1 MFVCGLSFFDQK
13 KMHALAGRMELLQVC
28 TYLWQDSEFA
38 FECALCILLH
48 LLDGDKSYVSESPQR
63 SRGRC
68 PVKETGMPW
77 SGALKYWQFSDKIE
91 YALVSILRC
100 SIKYTGMPWSG
111 ELKYWQFSDKIEYA
125 LVSILRCSMQGM
137 PWSGACKYCQFS
149 GKTENWYA
157 FTGAQSKTQVALV
170 RCSISVKELSIMH
183 LITDYLRT
191 H

>member
-13 KMHALAGRMELLQVC
+13 KMHALTGRMELLQVC

-111 ELKYWQFSDKIEYA
+111 ELKYWQF
-125 LVSILRCSMQGM
+125 
-137 PWSGACKYCQFS
+137 
-149 GKTENWYA
+149 
-157 FTGAQSKTQVALV
+157 
-170 RCSISVKELSIMH
+170 
-183 LITDYLRT
+183 
-191 H
+191 

>member
-1 MFVCGLSFFDQK
+1 MFVCGLSFFDKK
-13 KMHALAGRMELLQVC
+13 KMHALTGRMELLQVC

-68 PVKETGMPW
+68 PVKDT
-77 SGALKYWQFSDKIE
+77 
-91 YALVSILRC
+91 
-100 SIKYTGMPWSG
+100 
-111 ELKYWQFSDKIEYA
+111 
-125 LVSILRCSMQGM
+125 GM

>member
-13 KMHALAGRMELLQVC
+13 KMHALTGRMELLQVC

-137 PWSGACKYCQFS
+137 PWSSACKYCQFS